1 MTLLEVV
8 QNLDAQ
14 DDEHT
19 IYAACPWTQNST
31 ALLMPSPEDGRL
43 PPEAKERGLE
53 YFLEVFIAREVLT
66 DWKENVPAPPTLE
79 EEVFRLIQYAIND
92 A

>member
-1 MTLLEVV
+1 M
-8 QNLDAQ
+8 
-14 DDEHT
+14 
-19 IYAACPWTQNST
+19 
-31 ALLMPSPEDGRL
+31 

-66 DWKENVPAPPTLE
+66 DWKENVAAPPTLE